1 MRSVAVNQVDVVV
14 LGAGAAGMMC
24 AAQAGQKG
32 LSVLLLDH
40 AKKIGEKIRISG
52 GGRCN
57 FTNDHLDGH
66 DGSAYF
72 VSEQPRFVRHALA
85 QYPAAAF
92 QALLAQHGV
101 ATHEKHKGQWFCDE
115 SAQQVVAVLQA
126 ECAQG
131 GVMWQTECSIDS
143 VTALP
148 EGGAMRFAVST
159 SKGLWHSRFVV
170 VATGGLA
177 VPAIGATGLG
187 YELAKQFGHTVVT
200 PEAALVPLRFEGWE
214 AQGLHD
220 LAGVSLPVE
229 ISTQEGKQRI
239 TFAEDLLFRHKGLSG
254 PAILQISSYWHK
266 GQPIAIDLC
275 PGVAMAEALCAHKH
289 GQKIQLDTA
298 VTQLAPQL
306 PKRLI
311 QHWLA
316 SPDYVAY
323 GKHKWADVP
332 NQVLQALGQSL
343 NAWTLLPSGNDGH
356 KKAEV
361 TRGGVSVRELSPKTM
376 ASKRQPGLYFIGEVV
391 DVTGWLGGYN
401 FQWAWASAVCAA
413 KALSEA

>member
-1 MRSVAVNQVDVVV
+1 MSRVDVVV

-24 AAQAGQKG
+24 AAEAGKKG
-32 LSVLLLDH
+32 LSVVLIDH

-57 FTNDHLDGH
+57 FTNEHLDGN

-85 QYPAAAF
+85 QYPAQAF
-92 QALLAQHGV
+92 KALLAEYGV

-115 SAQQVVAVLQA
+115 SAQQVVEVLKA
-126 ECAQG
+126 ECALGRVQ
-131 GVMWQTECSIDS
+131 WHTDCQIEA

-148 EGGAMRFAVST
+148 EGQAARFSVST
-159 SKGLWHSRFVV
+159 SQGVWHSRFVV

-200 PEAALVPLRFEGWE
+200 PEAALVPLKFEGWE
-214 AQGLHD
+214 AQGRHE
-220 LAGVSLPVE
+220 LAGVSLPVL
-229 ISTQEGKQRI
+229 ISTQQGKHTV
-239 TFAEDLLFRHKGLSG
+239 TFDEDLLFRHKGLSG
-254 PAILQISSYWHK
+254 PAILQISSYWQK
-266 GQPIAIDLC
+266 GQSIRINLC
-275 PGVAMAEALCAHKH
+275 PEVAMAEALCGQKQ

-298 VTQLAPQL
+298 VAQLAPDL

-323 GKHKWADVP
+323 AKHKWADVP
-332 NQVLQALGQSL
+332 NQVLHALGQSL
-343 NAWTLLPSGNDGH
+343 NDWTLLPSGNDGH

-376 ASKRQPGLYFIGEVV
+376 SSKRQEGLYFIGEVV

-413 KALSEA
+413 KAMSEA

>member
-1 MRSVAVNQVDVVV
+1 MNRVDVVV

-24 AAQAGQKG
+24 AAEAGKKG
-32 LSVLLLDH
+32 LSVLLVDH

-57 FTNDHLDGH
+57 FTNESLDGH

-85 QYPAAAF
+85 QYPAASF
-92 QALLAQHGV
+92 KALLAQYGV

-115 SAQQVVAVLQA
+115 SAQQVVDVLKA
-126 ECAQG
+126 ECALGQ
-131 GVMWQTECSIDS
+131 VQWQTECVIES
-143 VTALP
+143 VTAN
-148 EGGAMRFAVST
+148 GAAGFKVT
-159 SKGLWHSRFVV
+159 TNKGVWQSRFVV

-177 VPAIGATGLG
+177 VPAIGATGFG
-187 YELAKQFGHTVVT
+187 YELAKQFGHSVVT
-200 PEAALVPLRFEGWE
+200 PEAALVPLQFEGW
-214 AQGLHD
+214 ARDGLD
-220 LAGVSLPVE
+220 ELAGVSLPVLV
-229 ISTQEGKQRI
+229 STIGPDKKSRVFE
-239 TFAEDLLFRHKGLSG
+239 EDLLFRHKGLSG

-266 GQPIAIDLC
+266 GQPICIDLC
-275 PGVAMAEALCAHKH
+275 PTLDMAAALCVQKQ

-298 VTQLAPQL
+298 VAQLAPGL

-311 QHWLA
+311 QYWLGR
-316 SPDYVAY
+316 SEFVAY
-323 GKHKWADVP
+323 ARHKWADVP
-332 NQVLQALGQSL
+332 NQVLQALGRRL
-343 NAWTLLPSGNDGH
+343 NQWTLLPSGNDGH

-361 TRGGVSVRELSPKTM
+361 TRGGVSVRELSSKTM
-376 ASKRQPGLYFIGEVV
+376 ASKQQEGLYFIGEVV

-413 KALSEA
+413 KAMSEA